1 MKMKGGIFYSI
12 GLMLTA
18 VSRCDALMG
27 VDATALSTNFST
39 ENVSFDTPLD
49 PCEECIKRARDYYHR
64 TVSDPE
70 EFCITN
76 HLCVENPNFDTLPPS
91 VPTSDGPSLP
101 AAGTESTDLEASTTN
116 DNENQSSIPVSA
128 PMIPAAN
135 SSSPVEPPTEPAN
148 GESNISD
155 ETPLKTSEEPL
166 STDAIDVDADA
177 TNNDEWRTTISSIFL
192 KNLTST
198 MDQEVSDI
206 FSIVALDFLRDHSMS
221 GALAGKVDF
230 VAVEVMGQ
238 GQDYGNSTE
247 FDMHVDGVNVFF
259 ETLVTL
265 EDNSQI
271 DLPRSI
277 ESIFKHNKNDF
288 FFRLVEENDYFVPLY
303 GEVPI
308 VQEID
313 KDRFEFLLR
322 NRWVAA
328 SLAAGAGSV
337 LLFGILLA
345 TRGKRARVRRDYRD
359 ATKQDTYP
367 LYTLEQ
373 TCSEGSSPTNKSGD
387 IPNPPSYKSDAA
399 VSHF

>member
-1 MKMKGGIFYSI
+1 M
-12 GLMLTA
+12 
-18 VSRCDALMG
+18 
-27 VDATALSTNFST
+27 
-39 ENVSFDTPLD
+39 
-49 PCEECIKRARDYYHR
+49 
-64 TVSDPE
+64 
-70 EFCITN
+70 
-76 HLCVENPNFDTLPPS
+76 ENPNFDTLPPS
-91 VPTSDGPSLP
+91 VPSSDGPSLP
-101 AAGTESTDLEASTTN
+101 AAGTESTDLEASTAN
-116 DNENQSSIPVSA
+116 DNKKQSSIPVSA
-128 PMIPAAN
+128 QMITAAN
-135 SSSPVEPPTEPAN
+135 SSSPVESPTEPTN

-155 ETPLKTSEEPL
+155 ETTYEESL
-166 STDAIDVDADA
+166 SMDATDVDSDA

-198 MDQEVSDI
+198 MDQEVSEI

-221 GALAGKVDF
+221 GALAGNVDF

-259 ETLVTL
+259 ETLVTI
-265 EDNSQI
+265 ENNSQI
-271 DLPRSI
+271 DLPRTI

-308 VQEID
+308 VQEVE

-373 TCSEGSSPTNKSGD
+373 TCSEDSSPTNKSGD

-399 VSHF
+399 VSHV